1 MFRIQLLALVM
12 LLSGCVSHIPIA
24 QQIPSVDYVSKET
37 IVVAVV
43 DQRERVKNGKPR
55 TFIGVAHGAFGIP
68 ADWNVNPVLAV
79 EEGDKKRDLAQ
90 FLQYRIVQ
98 GLAEKGWNAIEAASQ
113 TTAPT
118 DEETNKILSDAGAQ
132 SLLLLK
138 LNEWYFSI
146 NLNWVGS
153 FNFDTDTEVVVY
165 RSAVGKTLE
174 KRFAGRDVIEQEAS
188 QSPQNHILMAYRNQL
203 AEILN
208 DPEVKR
214 ALTGE

>member
-24 QQIPSVDYVSKET
+24 QQIPSVDYVSKEA

-118 DEETNKILSDAGAQ
+118 DEETNKILSDASAQ